1 MVFVVKNDD
10 AQFFIKIKTFN
21 SLKVAVTNYKNFLS
35 KFGNRSIMLG
45 DHNFIDN
52 YLQYIQ

>member
-52 YLQYIQ
+52 YL